1 MNRAFCRIRPALI
14 GRACV
19 WLLVG
24 VFGASSV
31 AAQERRQGEVP
42 DSTAKPKVSY
52 RISPVVVT
60 ATLTE
65 KNAFDVPKPVSVL
78 SGIQIRERTPNNAAD
93 LLRTLPGLDV
103 TGVGVNQVRPS
114 IRGQRG
120 QRILLL
126 EDGMRLSN
134 SRRQQ
139 SFGEIPGIVD
149 VTSLERI
156 EIVRGPASVLYGT
169 DAIGGVINL
178 ITRRPTEEGV
188 HGSGGYRYSS
198 QDGQHKGMG
207 SLYGRLGSWAF
218 RAKGT
223 VRDAGSYRA
232 PTGSFGD
239 IRLDSNTTVFDT
251 GTKDYN
257 LESYLGYEL
266 SGRSEVFGKYERY
279 HADTSGFGYV
289 DPAAYAPDQPFIRIL
304 YPDQSFDKFTL
315 GYRGADLDLVIADRL
330 DVVGYYQRNQR
341 RLSNDVFVSFG
352 IPNAPEAGVSAQSFN
367 NTNLATFGARL
378 EASKLA
384 GSSVMLTYGLD
395 MFRDRSENSDSSVT
409 TVFGFGPP
417 EPEVST
423 VPLVPYASYLSA
435 GAFLQADWQFTSRGS
450 VILSGRYQYT
460 RAASRETPGLTD
472 TLQTRTYNTLVGAAN
487 VMYEITPM
495 VMLVGSVGR
504 AFRAPNLVEQF
515 FNGLTP
521 EGAAYQV
528 PNPDLS
534 PESSLN
540 FDLGARYRNRY
551 MFLEA
556 FWFRNEIRDGI
567 RIAQTGDSL
576 NGLPM
581 YSNVNVDKL
590 RFTGVEVSADVML
603 PIGMSV
609 GGSYTHLSTKDVLN
623 ENNPVGDSYGDKFQ
637 FDVGYRNPSDRFW
650 VEYNFRHNGERKD
663 SELSGPLGTSPIG
676 PVLPAF
682 TVHSVRG
689 GVTLFRRGGHTHRV
703 GVVVSNLTD
712 ALYAEFSNAGF
723 FRPESRRGVTLT
735 YDVSF

>member
-1 MNRAFCRIRPALI
+1 MNGCCRRI
-14 GRACV
+14 GSPMIGWTV
-19 WLLVG
+19 GSLVLG
-24 VFGASSV
+24 MLGAQPVV
-31 AAQERRQGEVP
+31 AQGQQQGEAQ

-52 RISPVVVT
+52 RISPVVIT
-60 ATLTE
+60 ATRTE
-65 KNAFDVPKPVSVL
+65 KDAFEVPKPVSVL
-78 SGIQIRERTPNNAAD
+78 SETQIREQTPNNAAD
-93 LLRTLPGLDV
+93 LLRNLPGLDV

-169 DAIGGVINL
+169 DAIGGVINM
-178 ITRRPTEEGV
+178 ITLRPTDEGI
-188 HGSGGYRYSS
+188 HGSAGYRYSS
-198 QDGQHKGMG
+198 QDKQHKGTG
-207 SLYGRLGSWAF
+207 SLYGRLGSWSF

-223 VRDAGSYRA
+223 VRGAGEYRA
-232 PTGSFGD
+232 PTGSFGN
-239 IRLDSNTTVFDT
+239 IALDSNTTVFDT

-257 LESYLGYEL
+257 LEAYLGYRL
-266 SGRSEVFGKYERY
+266 GRGSEVFAKYERY
-279 HADTSGFGYV
+279 QADTSGFGYV

-304 YPDQSFDKFTL
+304 YPDQEFDKVTV
-315 GYRGADLDLVIADRL
+315 GYRGDRLDLAVADRI
-330 DVVGYYQRNQR
+330 DVVGYYQRNRR

-352 IPNAPEAGVSAQSFN
+352 IPDLPDAGVAVQSHNF
-367 NTNLATFGARL
+367 TDLGTIGARV
-378 EASKLA
+378 EATKLA
-384 GSSVMLTYGLD
+384 AGSVMLTYGLD
-395 MFRDRSENSDSSVT
+395 MFRDASENSDSSVT

-417 EPEVST
+417 TPEVST
-423 VPLVPYASYLSA
+423 QPLVPYANYLNT
-435 GAFLQADWQFTSRGS
+435 GAFLQADWQFTRKASL
-450 VILSGRYQYT
+450 ILSGRYQYI
-460 RAASRETPGLTD
+460 RAATEETPGLTD

-487 VMYEITPM
+487 LMYEITPM
-495 VMLVGSVGR
+495 VTLVGSVGR

-551 MFLEA
+551 LFLEA

-567 RIAQTGDSL
+567 RIAPTGDSL
-576 NGLPM
+576 NGLPT

-603 PIGMSV
+603 PVGFSV

-637 FDVGYRNPSDRFW
+637 FDVGYRHPSDRFW
-650 VEYNFRHNGERKD
+650 IEYNFRHNGERKD

-723 FRPESRRGVTLT
+723 FRPEARRGVTLS